1 MMRNIALLCFSAFV
15 LSTAITAHGV
25 ELCHIDNLPTP
36 NGYIASDTL
45 HYYIKDC
52 QGNVRSVVRQDG
64 AVVESNEYY
73 PYGGLFSATASVQ
86 PYKCS
91 SKELDRTHGLDLYD
105 SEARW
110 YDSLLGRTTTMDPKA
125 EKYYS
130 ISPYLWCAGNPVKNV
145 DPSGRIIILPANST
159 AEQVF
164 SVLGNLQALTD
175 DKLVFSTQKDGSIR
189 IKIASLGRGSKSS
202 GTRLIRR
209 LNRSSKV
216 MSINVGLGLKN
227 YEEDVNSKNAINGIG
242 TDVMVNFD
250 PKSDPDIGTIN
261 SKNGRVVPKKR
272 PSFIGLVHEL
282 IHGDRSMS
290 GSAINYAKYG
300 FVVYVDEQG
309 NRKIQKIPKEEA
321 ATVGLNYNTSSSI
334 TENDIRKEHGLPL
347 RGTYKIIR
355 DL

>member
-1 MMRNIALLCFSAFV
+1 MLWN
-15 LSTAITAHGV
+15 
-25 ELCHIDNLPTP
+25 
-36 NGYIASDTL
+36 DTM
-45 HYYIKDC
+45 
-52 QGNVRSVVRQDG
+52 
-64 AVVESNEYY
+64 VESNEYY
-73 PYGGLFSATASVQ
+73 PYGGLFSAAASAQ
-86 PYKCS
+86 PYKYG

-110 YDSLLGRTTTMDPKA
+110 YDSLLGRTTTMDPLA

-130 ISPYLWCAGNPVKNV
+130 LSPYLWCAGNPVRFV
-145 DPSGRIIILPANST
+145 DPDGRIIKMPANST

-216 MSINVGLGLKN
+216 MSINVGLGQNN

-250 PKSDPDIGTIN
+250 PKSNPDIGTIN
-261 SKNGRVVPKKR
+261 SKNGRIVPKKR
-272 PSFIGLVHEL
+272 PVFIGLVHEL

-290 GSAINYAKYG
+290 GSAIN
-300 FVVYVDEQG
+300 
-309 NRKIQKIPKEEA
+309 
-321 ATVGLNYNTSSSI
+321 L
-334 TENDIRKEHGLPL
+334 
-347 RGTYKIIR
+347 
-355 DL
+355 

>member
-1 MMRNIALLCFSAFV
+1 MLWN
-15 LSTAITAHGV
+15 
-25 ELCHIDNLPTP
+25 
-36 NGYIASDTL
+36 DTM
-45 HYYIKDC
+45 
-52 QGNVRSVVRQDG
+52 
-64 AVVESNEYY
+64 VESNEYY
-73 PYGGLFSATASVQ
+73 PYGGLFAATTSMQ
-86 PYKCS
+86 PYKYS

-110 YDSLLGRTTTMDPKA
+110 YDSLLGRTSTMDPKS
-125 EKYYS
+125 EKYYGF
-130 ISPYLWCAGNPVKNV
+130 SPYLWCAGNPLKFV
-145 DPSGRIIILPANST
+145 DPDGRIIKMPANST

-216 MSINVGLGLKN
+216 MSINVGLGQNN

-250 PKSDPDIGTIN
+250 PKSNPDIGTIN
-261 SKNGRVVPKKR
+261 SKNGRIVPKKR
-272 PSFIGLVHEL
+272 PVFIGLVHEL
-282 IHGDRSMS
+282 IHGYRSMS
-290 GSAINYAKYG
+290 GSAINYANYG
-300 FVVYVDEQG
+300 FIVYVDEQG

-347 RGTYKIIR
+347 RGTY
-355 DL
+355 